1 LPLPTLSR
9 SIVIHMQRS
18 DGSGGHRRLDD
29 PTAHSDLNT
38 AFRCARAWARTVEL
52 NPEPDMPPEVKT
64 RAADNWRPPISIA
77 DSFGPQWGQAARA
90 AAVKLM
96 QGYTAEDVGVT
107 LLADIRA
114 VFDTLGVDRLAS
126 PDLVQR
132 LIDLED
138 GSGRI
143 SRPTRRSA
151 PPAHV
156 ARVIGDAAAA
166 LRHPAAYRLAAIP
179 NRKQKPAWLC
189 PIPVRNRMGPIL
201 PATGTPTHQ
210 QNQGLTPTHRMV
222 ADGGTSP
229 RCPGDQEWPQ
239 ARAETVSGQVIERR
253 RQEPRLP
260 SISGFCSSF

>member
-38 AFRCARAWARTVEL
+38 AFRCALAWARTVEL
-52 NPEPDMPPEVKT
+52 NPEPDMPPELKT

-126 PDLVQR
+126 PELVQR

-138 GSGRI
+138 GSWVEFRGLRGDQH
-143 SRPTRRSA
+143 PRRMS
-151 PPAHV
+151 
-156 ARVIGDAAAA
+156 
-166 LRHPAAYRLAAIP
+166 
-179 NRKQKPAWLC
+179 
-189 PIPVRNRMGPIL
+189 
-201 PATGTPTHQ
+201 
-210 QNQGLTPTHRMV
+210 QGLLAMLLRPFGIRPRTVWPRYRTESRSQRGYVRSQFETAWARYCPQPTPQH
-222 ADGGTSP
+222 TSKTK
-229 RCPGDQEWPQ
+229 GL
-239 ARAETVSGQVIERR
+239 RR
-253 RQEPRLP
+253 H
-260 SISGFCSSF
+260 IGW